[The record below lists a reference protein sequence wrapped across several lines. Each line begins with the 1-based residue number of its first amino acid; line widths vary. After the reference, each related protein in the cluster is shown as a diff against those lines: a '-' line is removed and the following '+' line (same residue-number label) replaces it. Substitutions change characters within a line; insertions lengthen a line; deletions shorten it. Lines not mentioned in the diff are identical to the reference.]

1 MSYKMA
7 AAISQKQLDKKFPQG
22 IRVFAPRENAPSFV
36 KGQIIITPNDL
47 FQWLKD
53 NPELLTDYQGNKQLK
68 ISILER
74 KDGGGWNTVVD
85 TYKPQSNGP
94 DKDLPF

>member
-1 MSYKMA
+1 MA

-36 KGQIIITPNDL
+36 N
-47 FQWLKD
+47 
-53 NPELLTDYQGNKQLK
+53 
-68 ISILER
+68 
-74 KDGGGWNTVVD
+74 
-85 TYKPQSNGP
+85 TYKPQADGS

>member
-1 MSYKMA
+1 MHQEAEKLIGKQVDEIYLSIA
-7 AAISQKQLDKKFPQG
+7 ARAIGHLLH
-22 IRVFAPRENAPSFV
+22 NA
-36 KGQIIITPNDL
+36 
-47 FQWLKD
+47 
-53 NPELLTDYQGNKQLK
+53 E
-68 ISILER
+68 ILS

>member
-1 MSYKMA
+1 MA

-53 NPELLTDYQGNKQLK
+53 NPDLLTDYQGNKQLK

-85 TYKPQSNGP
+85 TCKPQSNGP

>member
-1 MSYKMA
+1 MA

-53 NPELLTDYQGNKQLK
+53 NPDLLTDYQGNKQLK

-74 KDGGGWNTVVD
+74 KHGGGWNTVVD